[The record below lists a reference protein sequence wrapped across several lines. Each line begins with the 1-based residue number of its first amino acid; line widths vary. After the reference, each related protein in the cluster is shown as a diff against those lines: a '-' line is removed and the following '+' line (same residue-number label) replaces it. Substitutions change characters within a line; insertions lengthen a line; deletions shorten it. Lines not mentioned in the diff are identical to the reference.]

1 MKNERPAWDP
11 PALPAEMLFS
21 KLPPEM
27 QKYLKNSKG
36 LLGFATLYPSVFFKA
51 DSLEIDGKRLLMLKK
66 LSKNYIPG
74 RYLLILQV
82 ICHFDLKICFQTPK
96 SVDLTEF
103 EN

>member
-1 MKNERPAWDP
+1 MKNER

-74 RYLLILQV
+74 IVIYFTYTLSLRFEKSSLLQIFLLIGHSYL
-82 ICHFDLKICFQTPK
+82 
-96 SVDLTEF
+96 
-103 EN
+103 

>member
-1 MKNERPAWDP
+1 MKNER

-27 QKYLKNSKG
+27 QKYLKNSRG

-74 RYLLILQV
+74 VYKFLQN
-82 ICHFDLKICFQTPK
+82 ICHFNLKVCFQNW
-96 SVDLTEF
+96 SI
-103 EN
+103 

>member
-36 LLGFATLYPSVFFKA
+36 LLGFATLYPSVFFRA
-51 DSLEIDGKRLLMLKK
+51 DSLEIEGKRSLMLKK

-74 RYLLILQV
+74 IY
-82 ICHFDLKICFQTPK
+82 
-96 SVDLTEF
+96 
-103 EN
+103 